1 LAAFNPRS
9 FYDKETAQRER
20 ERLEERVAELR
31 VQLRREGRARWENH
45 QNLRREE
52 RDLVR
57 ELEEVEDD
65 SEVLTCL
72 DHV

>member
-1 LAAFNPRS
+1 
-9 FYDKETAQRER
+9 
-20 ERLEERVAELR
+20 VAELR
-31 VQLRREGRARWENH
+31 VKLRREGRARWENH